1 MSAKSKPHGTRRHAR
16 ELALQGLYALEF
28 AGKSAVTAV
37 EEARA
42 WASEPES
49 ADEDLMELVR
59 LGGEPLDFATD
70 LIHGVFA
77 NRAAVDQVLTEASTN
92 WKLSRMAMVDRNILR
107 LAAYELLYR
116 ADIPPKVALNEAIE
130 IGKKYGT
137 AESSAF
143 INGILDRVAAVAAE
157 GRAR

>member
-1 MSAKSKPHGTRRHAR
+1 MSNKTKQHGTRRHAR

-28 AGKSAVTAV
+28 AGKSAITAV

-49 ADEDLMELVR
+49 ADEDLADLVR
-59 LGGEPLDFATD
+59 VGGEHLDFATD

-77 NRAAVDQVLTEASTN
+77 NREAIDQVLSESSTN

-107 LAAYELLYR
+107 LAAYELLFK
-116 ADIPPKVALNEAIE
+116 AEIPPKVALNEAIE

-143 INGILDRVAAVAAE
+143 INGILDRVAAVAADR
-157 GRAR
+157 RAR